1 MSTELAALL
10 ALGQSRRAAGL
21 PCNPRREG
29 IADADWLDESQIQ
42 RAYYLT
48 LRRDLAARTGVAA

>member
-1 MSTELAALL
+1 MSAELAALL

-21 PCNPRREG
+21 PCNPRRDPVAAVDFLTE
-29 IADADWLDESQIQ
+29 EEIQ

>member
-1 MSTELAALL
+1 MSTELDALL

-21 PCNPRREG
+21 PCNPRRDG
-29 IADADWLDESQIQ
+29 LDCVDWLTEDEIQ
-42 RAYYLT
+42 RAYCLT